1 MLLINIPK
9 IILFNFY
16 SSIRNGDGQTEIYVP
31 PLIYPNHEFD
41 LQLSESLSWK
51 ISDKDPNVL
60 IISSETNV
68 DEPVFVSINPRIKV
82 HLL

>member
-41 LQLSESLSWK
+41 LQVSESLSWK
-51 ISDKDPNVL
+51 ISDKNPNVL
-60 IISSETNV
+60 IISSKTNL
-68 DEPVFVSINPRIKV
+68 DEPVFVSINPKIKI

>member
-1 MLLINIPK
+1 MLLINISK

-16 SSIRNGDGQTEIYVP
+16 SSITTGDGQTEIYVP